1 MHRMGSGA
9 IDPAGFR
16 AAQQGHWDAAAV
28 GWMAWSEFNDRA
40 DRHISERLV
49 ELAGVRPGSRVLDV
63 AAGYGEPALTAARA
77 AGPEGRVVATD
88 ISAEMLAFGRERAA
102 AAGLDTLDFIE
113 SDASSLDFPPA
124 SFDAAVSR
132 WGIIFEPDAEAAAS
146 RIRGFLKPGARIAIS
161 SWGEPDQVPFLSIP
175 MRTTM
180 QRLEVPPPPA
190 GTPGPLSRPTP
201 AAVGALLAGGGFSD
215 VAVEEAEV
223 SFRFDSPE
231 HFTAY
236 VRAIAAPIRAMIERY
251 AGTAQEEAWDAITQA
266 AADAGGGSK
275 PLTLSNVVLLAS
287 AAA

>member
-1 MHRMGSGA
+1 MGSKS
-9 IDPAGFR
+9 IDPGDFR
-16 AAQQGHWDAAAV
+16 QTQHRNWDSAAV
-28 GWMAWSEFNDRA
+28 GWMKWSEFNDRA

-49 ELAGVRPGSRVLDV
+49 ELAGVEPGRRVLDV
-63 AAGYGEPALTAARA
+63 AAGYGEPALTAARR

-88 ISAEMLAFGRERAA
+88 ISAEMLAFARERAS
-102 AAGLDTLDFIE
+102 AAGLGNLEFME
-113 SDASSLDFPPA
+113 SDASSLDFPHE

-146 RIRGFLKPGARIAIS
+146 RIRGFLKPGARMAIS
-161 SWGEPDQVPFLSIP
+161 SWGQPDQVPFLSIP

-180 QRLEVPPPPA
+180 ERFDVPSPPP

-201 AAVGALLAGGGFSD
+201 DAIGGLLEGGGFSE
-215 VAVEEAEV
+215 VAVEQDEV
-223 SFRFDSPE
+223 IFEFDSPA

-236 VRAIAAPIRAMIERY
+236 VRAIAAPIRAMIEQH
-251 AGTAQEEAWDAITQA
+251 AGEAQEEAWDAITQA
-266 AADAGGGSK
+266 ATDAGGGSG